1 MYKQEKWGNFM
12 IHDINT
18 NGVELIRELTGEN
31 YYTKI
36 KRGEQIMLRQLKDG
50 EVYVLD
56 TNEIFDTVTIRTRF
70 YKNGNSTIAI
80 PREVFNALSLL
91 FRYINHGYVDT
102 DILSWYPIHQYC
114 MNDVNCIN
122 EIYSRRKH
130 EIKKVIFNE
139 PATIVFWGDGTK
151 TVVKCSKDDEFDP
164 EKGLAMDIA
173 KKFFG
178 NENGYSKNI
187 KKWTDTYKDEDEDE
201 DAAATSINTGA
212 SGVGNSFADAMTT
225 VLNDIFKNMFEVHSP
240 SKTIMGDMNK
250 NTEKKSK
257 EDKE

>member
-1 MYKQEKWGNFM
+1 MYKRKKWDNS
-12 IHDINT
+12 IIYDINT

-36 KRGEQIMLRQLKDG
+36 KRGEQTMLRQLKDG

-56 TNEIFDTVTIRTRF
+56 AGNFDTVKIRTRF
-70 YKNGNSTIAI
+70 YRNGDSTIDL
-80 PREVFNALSLL
+80 PREVFMALSHL
-91 FRYINHGYVDT
+91 FMYINHGYVDT
-102 DILSWYPIHQYC
+102 DILLWYPIHQYC

-164 EKGLAMDIA
+164 EKGLAMAIA

-187 KKWTDTYKDEDEDE
+187 KKWTDKYEE
-201 DAAATSINTGA
+201 ANISIDTGA
-212 SGVGNSFADAMTT
+212 RGVDNSATDTIANIVDSAYRNLETT
-225 VLNDIFKNMFEVHSP
+225 LMRLIDNAIKNKF
-240 SKTIMGDMNK
+240 
-250 NTEKKSK
+250 K

>member
-1 MYKQEKWGNFM
+1 MYKREKWGNFM

-56 TNEIFDTVTIRTRF
+56 TGNFDTIKIRTRF
-70 YKNGNSTIAI
+70 YRNGDSTIDL
-80 PREVFNALSLL
+80 PREVFMALSHL

-102 DILSWYPIHQYC
+102 DIASWYPIHQYC
-114 MNDVNCIN
+114 VNDVDCIN

-130 EIKKVIFNE
+130 EIKKVIFNG
-139 PATIVFWGDGTK
+139 PATVVYWGDGAK

-164 EKGLAMDIA
+164 EKGLAMAIA

-178 NENGYSKNI
+178 NKNGYSKNI
-187 KKWTDTYKDEDEDE
+187 KKWTDTYKDED
-201 DAAATSINTGA
+201 AATSINTGA

-225 VLNDIFKNMFEVHSP
+225 VLNDMFKNMFEVHSP

>member
-1 MYKQEKWGNFM
+1 MYKREKWGNFM

-31 YYTKI
+31 YYSKI
-36 KRGEQIMLRQLKDG
+36 KRGEQTMLRQLKDG

-70 YKNGNSTIAI
+70 YKNGNSTIVI
-80 PREVFNALSLL
+80 PSEVFNALSLM
-91 FRYINHGYVDT
+91 FKHTNYGYLDT
-102 DILSWYPIHQYC
+102 DVSSWYPNWV
-114 MNDVNCIN
+114 NDVNCIHG
-122 EIYSRRKH
+122 IHSRR
-130 EIKKVIFNE
+130 ERDIKKVIFNE

-164 EKGLAMDIA
+164 EKGLAMAIA

-187 KKWTDTYKDEDEDE
+187 KKWTDKYEDE

>member
-1 MYKQEKWGNFM
+1 MYKRKKWDNS
-12 IHDINT
+12 IIYDINT

-31 YYTKI
+31 YYAKI
-36 KRGEQIMLRQLKDG
+36 KRGEQTMLRQLKDG
-50 EVYVLD
+50 EVYALD

-70 YKNGNSTIAI
+70 YKNGDSTICI
-80 PREVFNALSLL
+80 PSEVFNALSLL
-91 FRYINHGYVDT
+91 FRHKYYGYVDT

-130 EIKKVIFNE
+130 EIKKVIFNG
-139 PATIVFWGDGTK
+139 PATVVYWGDGTK

-164 EKGLAMDIA
+164 EKGLAMAIA

-187 KKWTDTYKDEDEDE
+187 KKWTDKYEEANISIDTGARGVDNSATDAITNVVDSAYRNLETTLMRLIDNAIKNKFGEDEE
-201 DAAATSINTGA
+201 
-212 SGVGNSFADAMTT
+212 
-225 VLNDIFKNMFEVHSP
+225 
-240 SKTIMGDMNK
+240 
-250 NTEKKSK
+250 
-257 EDKE
+257 

>member
-1 MYKQEKWGNFM
+1 MYKRSGDNFT
-12 IHDINT
+12 ICDINA
-18 NGVELIRELTGEN
+18 NDVELIKELTGEN
-31 YYTKI
+31 YRSILKEEER
-36 KRGEQIMLRQLKDG
+36 KMLRYLKDG

-56 TNEIFDTVTIRTRF
+56 TGNFDTIKIRTRF
-70 YKNGNSTIAI
+70 YRNGDSTIDL
-80 PREVFNALSLL
+80 PKEVFNALSLM
-91 FRYINHGYVDT
+91 FKHTNYGYVDT
-102 DILSWYPIHQYC
+102 DVLSWYPIHQYDVNAWYPMHQYC

-164 EKGLAMDIA
+164 EKGLAMAIA

-187 KKWTDTYKDEDEDE
+187 KKWTDMYEK
-201 DAAATSINTGA
+201 ANISINTGA
-212 SGVGNSFADAMTT
+212 RGIDNSATDVITNVVDSAYRNLEATLMR
-225 VLNDIFKNMFEVHSP
+225 LIDNAIKNKF
-240 SKTIMGDMNK
+240 G
-250 NTEKKSK
+250 
-257 EDKE
+257 EDEE